1 MLLMNLLNLLSFLLL
16 ICSTVA
22 TKTIEL
28 TSNNLISIRGPINAF
43 SASKFIH
50 QTSNMQSNVVNI
62 MINSPGGSISDGNA
76 IIEQIKSLSRSN
88 VRVNCICDFAASM
101 AFIITQACP
110 YRYGMSSSVMMQH
123 QMSLSIGGELNRI
136 NSYMTYIEALK
147 NSLDTMQSNRIG
159 MKLATFQDKVKDEW
173 WVYGKDNV
181 NNNILDEIVILK
193 CSNTLNRYKDSVKIT
208 TFFGE
213 VILTYVG
220 CPLVREPSQVIWNNL
235 EKDKALKLAYDYIH
249 KPREFIKYSV

>member
-1 MLLMNLLNLLSFLLL
+1 MLLMNLLNILSFLLL
-16 ICSTVA
+16 TCSSIA

-28 TSNNLISIRGPINAF
+28 TSNNLVSLRGPINAF

-50 QTSNMQSNVVNI
+50 DTSNMQSNVINI
-62 MINSPGGSISDGNA
+62 VINSPGGSISDGNV
-76 IIEQIKSLSRSN
+76 IIEQIKSLDKSN
-88 VRVNCICDFAASM
+88 VKVNCICDFAASM

-110 YRYGMSSSVMMQH
+110 NRYGMSSSVLMQH
-123 QMSLSIGGELNRI
+123 QMALSIGGEINRV
-136 NSYMTYIEALK
+136 NSYLTYIDSLK
-147 NSLDTMQSNRIG
+147 NSLDNMQSSRIG
-159 MKLATFQDKVKDEW
+159 MKLKLFQDKVKDEW

-181 NNNILDEIVILK
+181 NKNILDEIIVLK

-220 CPLVREPSQVIWNNL
+220 CPLVREPSQIVWNNL
-235 EKDKALKLAYDYIH
+235 EKEKALKLAYNYIH
-249 KPREFIKYSV
+249 KPREFIKYSI

>member
-1 MLLMNLLNLLSFLLL
+1 MILMNLINFLSFLFL
-16 ICSTVA
+16 ICSTAA

-50 QTSNMQSNVVNI
+50 QTSNIQSNVVNI

-88 VRVNCICDFAASM
+88 IRVNCICDFAASM

-110 YRYGMSSSVMMQH
+110 HRYGMSSSVMMQH

-136 NSYMTYIEALK
+136 NSYMTYIESLK
-147 NSLDTMQSNRIG
+147 KSLDMMQSNRIG
-159 MKLATFQDKVKDEW
+159 MKLATFQEKVKDEW
-173 WVYGKDNV
+173 WVYGNDNI
-181 NNNILDEIVILK
+181 NNNILDEIIILK
-193 CSNTLNRYKDSVKIT
+193 CSNTLNGYKDSVKIT

-235 EKDKALKLAYDYIH
+235 EKEKALKLAYNYIN